1 MPRRQPHGGVAA
13 AGDSRAPEAR
23 PGRQYPPAWAMGF
36 PQALVWLWC
45 GFGVALVEPWW
56 SLRVALGWLCTP
68 KQMALWW
75 PCGGFVLRS
84 LCLVYAY
91 HMALG
96 WLWVACRPFLWTL
109 DVRCPMFRTAN
120 RPGSQRVGMGLGVG
134 PSGAFLPSWHFDL
147 LRCSV
152 CQSPMRVIAVI
163 DARGGEHSAPPRRL
177 ARPDCRLVPAG
188 RRRALR
194 L

>member
-1 MPRRQPHGGVAA
+1 MPTI
-13 AGDSRAPEAR
+13 
-23 PGRQYPPAWAMGF
+23 
-36 PQALVWLWC
+36 WLWWSLRVALGSHWG
-45 GFGVALVEPWW
+45 GFGVALYSQADGFVVALWW
-56 SLRVALGWLCTP
+56 LCTPESMPSICLPYGFGGALGWLWGRIGVALGWLCTP

-134 PSGAFLPSWHFDL
+134 PSGAFLPSWP
-147 LRCSV
+147 LRTGTVSGPIQNLMQPCPAGS
-152 CQSPMRVIAVI
+152 QAGI
-163 DARGGEHSAPPRRL
+163 
-177 ARPDCRLVPAG
+177 RLVFRSEEPTSE
-188 RRRALR
+188 L
-194 L
+194 